1 MQNVLLFVL
10 RFFEGWFYN
19 LSRRGVLIMIVKK
32 KIDINKALSKEQRQM
47 IEALEQRKIEEDRDN
62 PELTLEELRE
72 FKRVSEENREN
83 RKKQTVTI
91 RLSPQTLEKAKSL
104 GKGYTSVLARIL
116 ENGLNDADIIR
127 KCL

>member
-1 MQNVLLFVL
+1 MV
-10 RFFEGWFYN
+10 
-19 LSRRGVLIMIVKK
+19 VKK

-47 IEALEQRKIEEDRDN
+47 IEALEQRKIEENRDN

-91 RLSPQTLEKAKSL
+91 
-104 GKGYTSVLARIL
+104 
-116 ENGLNDADIIR
+116 
-127 KCL
+127 

>member
-1 MQNVLLFVL
+1 
-10 RFFEGWFYN
+10 
-19 LSRRGVLIMIVKK
+19 MIVKK

-72 FKRVSEENREN
+72 FKRVSEENHEN

>member
-1 MQNVLLFVL
+1 
-10 RFFEGWFYN
+10 
-19 LSRRGVLIMIVKK
+19 MIVKK

>member
-1 MQNVLLFVL
+1 
-10 RFFEGWFYN
+10 
-19 LSRRGVLIMIVKK
+19 MIVKK
-32 KIDINKALSKEQRQM
+32 KIDINKSLSEEQLQM
-47 IEALEQRKIEEDRDN
+47 IKALEQQKIEDDKDN
-62 PELTLEELRE
+62 PELSMEELRE

-116 ENGLNDADIIR
+116 ENGLNDVDIIR

>member
-1 MQNVLLFVL
+1 MV
-10 RFFEGWFYN
+10 
-19 LSRRGVLIMIVKK
+19 VKK